1 MLSLSISQNGDQPL
15 ADQIVAGIKRQIHDR
30 HLRPGAK
37 LPSIRNFANTYKVS
51 RFTVVEAYDRLV
63 AMGYLRSR
71 RGAGFYT
78 SDTSAP
84 ADPARAAPS
93 DNLKRNEELIW
104 LIRRLL
110 EADENAV
117 LAGGP
122 WLPNSWLDEA
132 GIRQS
137 LNVLARK
144 NGAYLLEYG
153 HPFGYLPL
161 REHMVLML
169 AGLGIT
175 ASAGQILL
183 TQGTSQALE
192 FVIRYLLK
200 PGDAALVDDPG
211 YYNLFGNLRLQ
222 GVEMLAVPRN
232 PDGPDVAI
240 LEKLAAAH
248 RPKVYFTQSVMQNP
262 TGTDMSPHVAFKV
275 LQAAER
281 HNFTVVED
289 DIFCDLQVRTTPRL
303 ATLDQL
309 NRVIYARSFS
319 KTLSGS
325 LRVGFLAC
333 SQDIANELADIKMLT
348 SITTSQFTERLIYL
362 MLVDGHYRKYL
373 SRLHERLGEARLN
386 VVRAFERI
394 GLELYV
400 EPADGMFVWARFP
413 HIDDSLA
420 LAEASQRHGIMLA
433 PGAVFRPHL
442 ERSAWMR
449 FNVSCLRRQAR
460 AGLAATADV
469 EHGDVAQTA
478 APPPDTMASNFKLA
492 QKIEPSHAPAAN
504 RDRSND
510 GFPPTATSTAKIPGG
525 RSTLTQVFGGNA
537 QIAAIRRRLGEPA
550 SSTLCCP

>member
-1 MLSLSISQNGDQPL
+1 MLSLTVSHKSGQPL
-15 ADQIVAGIKRQIHDR
+15 ADQIVAGIKRQIDDR
-30 HLRPGAK
+30 RLRPGTK
-37 LPSIRNFANTYKVS
+37 LPSIRNFADTHSVS

-63 AMGYLRSR
+63 AMGYLQSR

-78 SDTSAP
+78 ATAP
-84 ADPARAAPS
+84 AAPDGSQQAGS
-93 DNLKRNEELIW
+93 DGHKRNEELVW

-110 EADENAV
+110 EADENTL

-161 REHMVLML
+161 REHLALML
-169 AGLGIT
+169 AGLGVT
-175 ASAGQILL
+175 AHPGQILL

-192 FVIRYLLK
+192 LVTRYLLK

-211 YYNLFGNLRLQ
+211 YYNMFGNLRLQ

-232 PDGPDVAI
+232 RDGPDVAI
-240 LEKLAAAH
+240 LEKLAATH
-248 RPKVYFTQSVMQNP
+248 RPKVYVTQSVMQNP

-281 HNFTVVED
+281 HNFMIVED
-289 DIFCDLQVRTTPRL
+289 DIFCDLQVKTTPRL

-309 NRVIYARSFS
+309 SRVIYARSFS

-325 LRVGFLAC
+325 LRVGFVAC
-333 SQDIANELADIKMLT
+333 ARGIAEELADIKMLT
-348 SITTSQFTERLIYL
+348 SITTSQFTERLVYL
-362 MLVDGHYRKYL
+362 MLIDGHYRKYL

-386 VVRAFERI
+386 VVRAFERL
-394 GLELYV
+394 GMELLV

-413 HIDDSLA
+413 HVEDSLA
-420 LAEASQRHGIMLA
+420 LAEASQREGIMLA
-433 PGAVFRPHL
+433 PGTIFRPHL
-442 ERSAWMR
+442 ERSPWMR
-449 FNVSCLRRQAR
+449 FNVTTCNDPRVQRWLQRQAI
-460 AGLAATADV
+460 D
-469 EHGDVAQTA
+469 HC
-478 APPPDTMASNFKLA
+478 
-492 QKIEPSHAPAAN
+492 
-504 RDRSND
+504 D
-510 GFPPTATSTAKIPGG
+510 GHS
-525 RSTLTQVFGGNA
+525 
-537 QIAAIRRRLGEPA
+537 
-550 SSTLCCP
+550 

>member
-1 MLSLSISQNGDQPL
+1 MLSLTVNKEGDQPL
-15 ADQIVAGIKRQIHDR
+15 VDQIVAGITRQIGDR
-30 HLRPGAK
+30 HLRPGTK
-37 LPSIRNFANTYKVS
+37 LPSIRNFAESYNVS

-63 AMGYLRSR
+63 AMGYLQSR

-78 SDTSAP
+78 AAAP
-84 ADPARAAPS
+84 ASAEAMHAAPS
-93 DNLKRNEELIW
+93 DNHKRNEELIW

-110 EADENAV
+110 EADENTI

-122 WLPNSWLDEA
+122 WLPNSWLNEA

-161 REHMVLML
+161 RQHLALML
-169 AGLGIT
+169 GGLGIT
-175 ASAGQILL
+175 ADAGQILL
-183 TQGTSQALE
+183 TQGASQALE
-192 FVIRYLLK
+192 LVIRYLLK
-200 PGDAALVDDPG
+200 SGDAALVDDPG
-211 YYNLFGNLRLQ
+211 YYNMFGNLRLQ
-222 GVEMLAVPRN
+222 GIKMLAVPRN
-232 PDGPDVAI
+232 PDGPDITI
-240 LEKLAAAH
+240 LEKLATEH
-248 RPKVYFTQSVMQNP
+248 QPKVYFTQSVMQNP

-289 DIFCDLQVRTTPRL
+289 DIFCDLQVKPTPRL

-309 NRVIYARSFS
+309 SRVIYVRSFS

-325 LRVGFLAC
+325 LRVGFVAC
-333 SQDIANELADIKMLT
+333 TQHVANELTDIKMLT
-348 SITTSQFTERLIYL
+348 SITTSQFTERLVYL

-394 GLELYV
+394 GLELFV

-420 LAEASQRHGIMLA
+420 LAEASQRDGIMLA
-433 PGAVFRPHL
+433 PGTVFRPHL
-442 ERSAWMR
+442 ERSPWMR
-449 FNVSCLRRQAR
+449 FNVTGCEDARVQSWLQRQAST
-460 AGLAATADV
+460 AAT
-469 EHGDVAQTA
+469 
-478 APPPDTMASNFKLA
+478 
-492 QKIEPSHAPAAN
+492 
-504 RDRSND
+504 
-510 GFPPTATSTAKIPGG
+510 
-525 RSTLTQVFGGNA
+525 
-537 QIAAIRRRLGEPA
+537 
-550 SSTLCCP
+550 

>member
-1 MLSLSISQNGDQPL
+1 MPSLAVSQKNDRPL
-15 ADQIVAGIKRQIHDR
+15 ADQIVAGIKRQIDDR
-30 HLRPGAK
+30 HLRQGTK
-37 LPSIRNFANTYKVS
+37 LPSIRNFAESYKVS

-63 AMGYLRSR
+63 AMGYLQSR

-78 SDTSAP
+78 ASAP
-84 ADPARAAPS
+84 AHAEATRPAPS
-93 DNLKRNEELIW
+93 DNHKRNEELVW

-110 EADENAV
+110 EAEENTL

-153 HPFGYLPL
+153 HPSGYLPL
-161 REHMVLML
+161 REHLALML

-175 ASAGQILL
+175 AHPGQILL

-192 FVIRYLLK
+192 LVIRYLLK
-200 PGDAALVDDPG
+200 SGDAALVDDPG
-211 YYNLFGNLRLQ
+211 YYNMFGNLRLQ

-262 TGTDMSPHVAFKV
+262 TGTDMSPHVVFKV

-289 DIFCDLQVRTTPRL
+289 DIFCDLQVKMTPRL

-333 SQDIANELADIKMLT
+333 AQDIANELADIKMLT
-348 SITTSQFTERLIYL
+348 SITTSQFTERLVYL

-373 SRLHERLGEARLN
+373 SRLHERLGDARLN
-386 VVRAFERI
+386 VVQAFERM
-394 GLELYV
+394 GMELFV
-400 EPADGMFVWARFP
+400 EPADGMSVWARFP
-413 HIDDSLA
+413 HVEDSLA
-420 LAEASQRHGIMLA
+420 LAEASQRDGIMLA

-442 ERSAWMR
+442 ERSPWMR
-449 FNVSCLRRQAR
+449 FNVTVCEDTRVQRWLQRQA
-460 AGLAATADV
+460 AGKAA
-469 EHGDVAQTA
+469 
-478 APPPDTMASNFKLA
+478 
-492 QKIEPSHAPAAN
+492 
-504 RDRSND
+504 
-510 GFPPTATSTAKIPGG
+510 
-525 RSTLTQVFGGNA
+525 
-537 QIAAIRRRLGEPA
+537 
-550 SSTLCCP
+550 

>member
-1 MLSLSISQNGDQPL
+1 MLSLTISRNGGQPL
-15 ADQIVAGIKRQIHDR
+15 ADQIVFGIIRQIHDR
-30 HLRPGAK
+30 HLRQGTK
-37 LPSIRNFANTYKVS
+37 LPSIRNFADTYDVS
-51 RFTVVEAYDRLV
+51 RSTVVEAYDRLV
-63 AMGYLRSR
+63 ALGHLRSR

-78 SDTSAP
+78 SATP
-84 ADPARAAPS
+84 ADATHPFPS

-110 EADENAV
+110 EADENTI

-153 HPFGYLPL
+153 QPFGYLPL
-161 REHMVLML
+161 REHLTLML
-169 AGLGIT
+169 GGLGIT
-175 ASAGQILL
+175 AGAGQILL
-183 TQGTSQALE
+183 TQGTSHALE
-192 FVIRYLLK
+192 LVIRYLLK
-200 PGDAALVDDPG
+200 SGDAALVDDPG

-222 GVEMLAVPRN
+222 GIEMLAVPRN

-248 RPKVYFTQSVMQNP
+248 RPRVYFTQSVMQNP

-281 HNFTVVED
+281 HNFTIVED

-333 SQDIANELADIKMLT
+333 RQDIANEFADIKMLT
-348 SITTSQFTERLIYL
+348 SITTSQFTERLVYL

-373 SRLHERLGEARLN
+373 TRLHERLGEARLN
-386 VVRAFERI
+386 VVRAFERM
-394 GLELYV
+394 GLELFA
-400 EPADGMFVWARFP
+400 EPADGMFVWGRFP
-413 HIDDSLA
+413 LVDDSLP
-420 LAEASQRHGIMLA
+420 LAEASQRDGIMLA
-433 PGAVFRPHL
+433 PGAIFRPHL
-442 ERSAWMR
+442 ERSPWMR
-449 FNVSCLRRQAR
+449 FNVAVCENTRVQDWLRDCHRTQQR
-460 AGLAATADV
+460 SVAG
-469 EHGDVAQTA
+469 GD
-478 APPPDTMASNFKLA
+478 
-492 QKIEPSHAPAAN
+492 
-504 RDRSND
+504 
-510 GFPPTATSTAKIPGG
+510 GG
-525 RSTLTQVFGGNA
+525 
-537 QIAAIRRRLGEPA
+537 
-550 SSTLCCP
+550 SST

>member
-1 MLSLSISQNGDQPL
+1 MS
-15 ADQIVAGIKRQIHDR
+15 
-30 HLRPGAK
+30 
-37 LPSIRNFANTYKVS
+37 
-51 RFTVVEAYDRLV
+51 
-63 AMGYLRSR
+63 
-71 RGAGFYT
+71 
-78 SDTSAP
+78 
-84 ADPARAAPS
+84 
-93 DNLKRNEELIW
+93 
-104 LIRRLL
+104 
-110 EADENAV
+110 
-117 LAGGP
+117 
-122 WLPNSWLDEA
+122 
-132 GIRQS
+132 
-137 LNVLARK
+137 
-144 NGAYLLEYG
+144 
-153 HPFGYLPL
+153 
-161 REHMVLML
+161 
-169 AGLGIT
+169 
-175 ASAGQILL
+175 
-183 TQGTSQALE
+183 
-192 FVIRYLLK
+192 IRYLLK

-232 PDGPDVAI
+232 PDGPDLAI

-420 LAEASQRHGIMLA
+420 LAEAAQRHGIMLA

-449 FNVSCLRRQAR
+449 FNVTVCEDKRVQDWLQRQ
-460 AGLAATADV
+460 T
-469 EHGDVAQTA
+469 
-478 APPPDTMASNFKLA
+478 S
-492 QKIEPSHAPAAN
+492 S
-504 RDRSND
+504 
-510 GFPPTATSTAKIPGG
+510 TAT
-525 RSTLTQVFGGNA
+525 
-537 QIAAIRRRLGEPA
+537 
-550 SSTLCCP
+550 

>member
-1 MLSLSISQNGDQPL
+1 MLSLTVSRKSGQPL
-15 ADQIVAGIKRQIHDR
+15 GDQIVAGIKRQIDDR
-30 HLRPGAK
+30 HLRPGTK
-37 LPSIRNFANTYKVS
+37 LPSIRSFAETYNVS

-63 AMGYLRSR
+63 AMGCVQSR

-78 SDTSAP
+78 VAAAAP
-84 ADPARAAPS
+84 AVTGHPAPS
-93 DNLKRNEELIW
+93 DNYKRNEELVW

-110 EADENAV
+110 EADENML

-161 REHMVLML
+161 REHLALML
-169 AGLGIT
+169 GAIGVNAGP
-175 ASAGQILL
+175 GQILL
-183 TQGTSQALE
+183 TQGTSQALGL
-192 FVIRYLLK
+192 VIRYLLK

-211 YYNLFGNLRLQ
+211 YYNMFGNLRMQ

-232 PDGPDVAI
+232 RDGPDTAI
-240 LEKLAAAH
+240 LEELAAAH
-248 RPKVYFTQSVMQNP
+248 RPKVYFTQSVMHNP

-289 DIFCDLQVRTTPRL
+289 DIFCDLQVKTTPRL

-309 NRVIYARSFS
+309 DRVIYARSFS

-325 LRVGFLAC
+325 LRVGFVAC
-333 SQDIANELADIKMLT
+333 AQHIANELADIKMLT
-348 SITTSQFTERLIYL
+348 SITTSPFTERLIYL

-373 SRLHERLGEARLN
+373 SRLHERLGEARRN
-386 VVRAFERI
+386 VVRVFEEI
-394 GLELYV
+394 GLELFA

-413 HIDDSLA
+413 HIDDALA
-420 LAEASQRHGIMLA
+420 LAEAAQRDGMMLA
-433 PGAVFRPHL
+433 PGTVFRPHL
-442 ERSAWMR
+442 GRSAWMR
-449 FNVSCLRRQAR
+449 FNVAVCDDAR
-460 AGLAATADV
+460 VQGRL
-469 EHGDVAQTA
+469 QRL
-478 APPPDTMASNFKLA
+478 ASN
-492 QKIEPSHAPAAN
+492 AA
-504 RDRSND
+504 
-510 GFPPTATSTAKIPGG
+510 A
-525 RSTLTQVFGGNA
+525 
-537 QIAAIRRRLGEPA
+537 
-550 SSTLCCP
+550 

>member
-1 MLSLSISQNGDQPL
+1 MLSLTISHKSGQPL
-15 ADQIVAGIKRQIHDR
+15 ADQIVAGIKRQIDDH
-30 HLRPGAK
+30 HLRPGSK
-37 LPSIRNFANTYKVS
+37 LPSIRTFVDSQKVS

-63 AMGYLRSR
+63 AMGYLHSR

-78 SDTSAP
+78 A
-84 ADPARAAPS
+84 AAPVAPDGPRPVAS
-93 DNLKRNEELIW
+93 DAHKRNEELVW
-104 LIRRLL
+104 LVRRLL
-110 EADENAV
+110 EANENTL

-161 REHMVLML
+161 REHLALML

-175 ASAGQILL
+175 ARIGQILL
-183 TQGTSQALE
+183 PQGTSQALE
-192 FVIRYLLK
+192 LVIRYLLK

-211 YYNLFGNLRLQ
+211 YYNMFGNLRLQ

-232 PDGPDVAI
+232 RDGPDVAI
-240 LEKLAAAH
+240 LEKLAATH
-248 RPKVYFTQSVMQNP
+248 RPKAYFTQSVMQNP
-262 TGTDMSPHVAFKV
+262 TGTNMSPHIAFKV

-281 HNFTVVED
+281 HNFIVVED
-289 DIFCDLQVRTTPRL
+289 DIFCDLQVKTTPRL

-333 SQDIANELADIKMLT
+333 AQGIVEELADIKMLT
-348 SITTSQFTERLIYL
+348 SITTSQFTERLVYL

-386 VVRAFERI
+386 VVGALSASEWRCSSSRRTACSCGHASRTSTIRWLWRRPPEVTASCW
-394 GLELYV
+394 L
-400 EPADGMFVWARFP
+400 PAPCSVPISSA
-413 HIDDSLA
+413 
-420 LAEASQRHGIMLA
+420 RHGCALTS
-433 PGAVFRPHL
+433 PP
-442 ERSAWMR
+442 
-449 FNVSCLRRQAR
+449 AR
-460 AGLAATADV
+460 T
-469 EHGDVAQTA
+469 
-478 APPPDTMASNFKLA
+478 
-492 QKIEPSHAPAAN
+492 
-504 RDRSND
+504 R
-510 GFPPTATSTAKIPGG
+510 
-525 RSTLTQVFGGNA
+525 
-537 QIAAIRRRLGEPA
+537 A
-550 SSTLCCP
+550 SSNGCNGWRLQRDAARVLSEQRLESSSLPTWRVGPPG